1 MDPLWNNNT
10 SGLIFWSVSYLKEVY
25 DNKGKEQYLE
35 YFKKNSPLRAAASKG
50 NADRLGF
57 TGSDAKSAVEII
69 PACLLLNMALN
80 KNMKWWKLQRKKPG

>member
-1 MDPLWNNNT
+1 MGQSIEANLEKAPMDPFWNNNT

-57 TGSDAKSAVEII
+57 TGSDAKTAVEII
-69 PACLLLNMALN
+69 PVPAYF
-80 KNMKWWKLQRKKPG
+80 